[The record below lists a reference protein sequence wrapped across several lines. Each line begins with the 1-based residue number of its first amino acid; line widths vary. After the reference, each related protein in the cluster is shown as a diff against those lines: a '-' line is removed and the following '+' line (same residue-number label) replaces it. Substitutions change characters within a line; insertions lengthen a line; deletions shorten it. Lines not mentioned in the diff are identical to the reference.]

1 MANVNNSNATIYDR
15 LIGLHARVGVEYS
28 PAPNTTLNEKLDI
41 YPNLDIKDKLPM
53 LSYIGIGNGGNNVI
67 YDVLKTSEHEVKDAS
82 LFNQIPFLI
91 IEKSKDLTI
100 QERAD
105 YRLRKETVINNIE
118 YVEYYLKKISNIT
131 KPEIFIVEKTG
142 ELTTRLKPFNF
153 NDSTIL
159 NPTPKVKEDF
169 TAVDKTTYVAITCNA
184 SFGLS
189 ELEVEN
195 IKNAI
200 ELKFGPDSPKIISE
214 ICLFS
219 GVEYNTTSGVEALSV
234 QASFFQ
240 TVQYDLQSMLYSKGI
255 SLRDIQIGGME
266 VLK

>member
-1 MANVNNSNATIYDR
+1 MVNNANSTIYDR
-15 LIGLHARVGVEYS
+15 LISLHNKIGLDYS
-28 PAPNTTLNEKLDI
+28 PDPNTTLNEKLGI
-41 YPNLDIKDKLPM
+41 YPNVDIKNKRPI
-53 LSYIGIGNGGNNVI
+53 LSYVGIGNGGNNVI
-67 YDVLKTSEHEVKDAS
+67 YDVLKTSNHEVKDSS
-82 LFNQIPFLI
+82 LFNHVPFLI

-105 YRLRKETVINNIE
+105 YRLRKETIINGVE
-118 YVEYYLKKISNIT
+118 YVEYYLKKLSNIT
-131 KPEIFIVEKTG
+131 KPEVFIVEKTG

-153 NDSTIL
+153 NDASIL

-169 TAVDKTTYVAITCNA
+169 LNANKTTYVAVTCNA

-189 ELEVEN
+189 ELEVDN
-195 IKNAI
+195 IKAAI

-214 ICLFS
+214 ICLFT
-219 GVEYNTTSGVEALSV
+219 GVEQNMANGPEALSV
-234 QASFFQ
+234 QAAFFQ
-240 TVQYDLQSMLYSKGI
+240 TVQYDLQSMLYAKGV

>member
-1 MANVNNSNATIYDR
+1 MVNNSNATIYDR
-15 LIGLHARVGVEYS
+15 LIGLHARIGIPYS
-28 PAPNTTLNEKLDI
+28 PEPNTTLNEKLDI
-41 YPNLDIKDKLPM
+41 YPNLDIKDKLPT

-67 YDVLKTSEHEVKDAS
+67 YDVLKTSEHEVKDAG

-91 IEKSKDLTI
+91 IEKSRDLTI
-100 QERAD
+100 QERSE
-105 YRLRKETVINNIE
+105 YRLRKETIINNIE

-131 KPEIFIVEKTG
+131 KPEVFIIEKTG
-142 ELTTRLKPFNF
+142 ELTTKLKPFNF

-159 NPTPKVKEDF
+159 NPTPKVKQDF
-169 TAVDKTTYVAITCNA
+169 ITVDKTTYVAITCSA

-195 IKNAI
+195 VKAAI
-200 ELKFGPDSPKIISE
+200 ELKYGVESPKIISE

-219 GVEYNTTSGVEALSV
+219 GVEHNTTSGPEALSV

-240 TVQYDLQSMLYSKGI
+240 TVQYDLQSMLYSQGI
-255 SLRDIQIGGME
+255 SLRDMQIGGME

>member
-1 MANVNNSNATIYDR
+1 MVNNANATIYDR
-15 LIGLHARVGVEYS
+15 LIGLHARLGLTYS

-41 YPNLDIKDKLPM
+41 FPNLDIKDKLPT
-53 LSYIGIGNGGNNVI
+53 LNYIGIGNGGNNVI
-67 YDVLKTSEHEVKDAS
+67 YDVLKTSEHEVKDAC

-91 IEKSKDLTI
+91 IEKSRDLTI
-100 QERAD
+100 QERAE
-105 YRLRKETVINNIE
+105 YRLRKETIINGVE

-131 KPEIFIVEKTG
+131 KPEVFIIEKTG
-142 ELTTRLKPFNF
+142 ELSTKLKPFNF

-159 NPTPKVKEDF
+159 NPYPKVKQDF
-169 TAVDKTTYVAITCNA
+169 ITVDKSSYIAITCNA

-189 ELEVEN
+189 ELEVNN
-195 IKNAI
+195 IKSAI
-200 ELKFGPDSPKIISE
+200 ELKYGPDSPKIISE

-219 GVEYNTTSGVEALSV
+219 GVEHQTPNGIEALSV
-234 QASFFQ
+234 QAAFFQ
-240 TVQYDLQSMLYSKGI
+240 TVQYDLQSMLYAKGI